1 MTRAARDAALYRWRR
16 SGELSALERIGHSS
30 WVPTLLMELFALV
43 MVLVV
48 AASWLVPAVE
58 AGVTLGW
65 DTTLDGGPLRAASL
79 SGPAWMYGLF
89 GLAFL
94 AIAVSGLPIIV
105 RETRK
110 NRRPTA
116 ILTLAPGFVTV
127 HAVRDVRHGTGAGK
141 PRLRESPT
149 VFEWHHIGGVEPSGD
164 PNDERPILVIRRIVA
179 ADWGLPF
186 DRDGGRDGDVRVR
199 FRGDARDIPVLSG
212 FLAKP
217 RRQQQLGS
225 VESLRFAQQLSGTA
239 PPAY

>member
-1 MTRAARDAALYRWRR
+1 MTRAARDADLSRWRR

-30 WVPTLLMELFALV
+30 WVPTLLIELFALV
-43 MVLVV
+43 MVSVV

-65 DTTLDGGPLRAASL
+65 DTTLDGGPLRAASI

-94 AIAVSGLPIIV
+94 AIAVGGLPYIV
-105 RETRK
+105 RETRR

-127 HAVRDVRHGTGAGK
+127 HAVRDVRQGTGAGK

-149 VFEWHHIGGVEPSGD
+149 VFEWHHIDGVEPSAD
-164 PNDERPILVIRRIVA
+164 PNDEQPMLVIRRTVA
-179 ADWGLPF
+179 ADRGLPF
-186 DRDGGRDGDVRVR
+186 DRDGGGDVRVR

-225 VESLRFAQQLSGTA
+225 VESLRFAQQLSGTE
-239 PPAY
+239 PPAR

>member
-1 MTRAARDAALYRWRR
+1 MTRAARDADLSRWRR

-30 WVPTLLMELFALV
+30 WVPTLLVELFALV
-43 MVLVV
+43 MVFVV

-65 DTTLDGGPLRAASL
+65 DTTLDGGPLRAASI

-94 AIAVSGLPIIV
+94 AIAVGGLPYIV
-105 RETRK
+105 RETRR

-127 HAVRDVRHGTGAGK
+127 HAVRDVRHDTGAGK

-149 VFEWHHIGGVEPSGD
+149 VFEWHHIDGVEPSAD
-164 PNDERPILVIRRIVA
+164 PNDERPMLVIRRTVA
-179 ADWGLPF
+179 ADRGLPF
-186 DRDGGRDGDVRVR
+186 DRDGGGDVRVR

-225 VESLRFAQQLSGTA
+225 AESLRFAQQLSGTA
-239 PPAY
+239 PLAR